1 MFEIQNDRMGEVGY
15 RLNPAY
21 WNCGFATEALKEVVD
36 FIFKR
41 TELDRLHAKAD
52 VRNTASNRVLE
63 KCGFIKEGT
72 IRHGKMLSVYC
83 DYNIYGMLRE
93 DYLTQS
99 H

>member
-1 MFEIQNDRMGEVGY
+1 M
-15 RLNPAY
+15 L
-21 WNCGFATEALKEVVD
+21 L
-36 FIFKR
+36 
-41 TELDRLHAKAD
+41 
-52 VRNTASNRVLE
+52 RVLNENDVPDLREWLGNEENRIPILNGALCLRSRIGLLERFRCLKFRMIEWE

-72 IRHGKMLSVYC
+72 IRQGKMLSVYC